1 MDLNQLKIFA
11 KVAEKR
17 SFTGAATALGLT
29 KTTVSR
35 KISELEQ
42 RVGVQLLN
50 RTTRKVSP
58 TAQGAS
64 FYQNIANAF
73 DEMLNAEQQLVAEQY
88 MDTGT
93 ISLLIPQE
101 LNNVFSA
108 TIFSSFI
115 EKHPDINID
124 IQFANR
130 LPDNLPDAGIDLAFH
145 FDASVNKQLASVK
158 LLNFNRRLVA
168 SPSYLA
174 KHGIPLTPATLE
186 QHGYIDCLPHQ
197 SQLGSNAGELTMF
210 DGNNWLTVTPKV
222 KLTMDSTQMA
232 KELAVNGVGITA
244 LPEALAE
251 AAVAQGSL
259 VTVLDDYP
267 LQNHVL
273 HLSYQRQSPMPSRC
287 LLFIRH
293 LYQMLSHE
301 FADEVLEVPEV
312 IKATRAKMPPLP
324 QRLAG

>member
-11 KVAEKR
+11 KVVEKR
-17 SFTGAATALGLT
+17 SFTGAANALGLT

-35 KISELEQ
+35 KISELEN

-58 TAQGAS
+58 TPQGAS
-64 FYQNIANAF
+64 FYQNIATAF

-88 MDTGT
+88 LDIGT

-108 TIFSSFI
+108 AIFASFI
-115 EKHPDINID
+115 AEHPDIDID

-130 LPDNLPDAGIDLAFH
+130 IPDHLPEAGIDLAFH
-145 FDASVNKQLASVK
+145 FDASHNKQLASVK

-168 SPSYLA
+168 SPDYLA
-174 KHGIPLTPATLE
+174 KHGIPLTPATLN
-186 QHGYIDCLPHQ
+186 HHDYIDCLPHQ
-197 SQLGSNAGELTMF
+197 SQSQNGELTMF
-210 DGNNWLTVTPKV
+210 DGNQWLTVTPKV
-222 KLTMDSTQMA
+222 KLTMDSAQMA
-232 KELAVNGVGITA
+232 KELAINGVGITA

-251 AAVAQGSL
+251 AAVAQGNL

-267 LQNHVL
+267 LQNHIL
-273 HLSYQRQSPMPSRC
+273 HLSYPRQSPMPSRC

-293 LYQMLSHE
+293 LYRMLSID

-312 IKATRAKMPPLP
+312 IKATQAKMPPLP